1 MKDPK
6 GWHQWKSLILYWPCL
21 MLTMHLPYLL
31 ISLTQRKRKVL
42 LFKCNHPPLWDPEPK
57 PHRPKYC
64 QWVTL
69 TYLHL
74 YQNIFFREFLARKYR
89 QTFSHLVSW
98 HVSKNTKKRFFAKK
112 GGRELPLLAG
122 PLFVKTK
129 PLIPWM
135 TRQFWPLL
143 FNLFLELN
151 GIERKKQQRLK
162 WAKKCRSFCLT
173 LRCMAIVLKPK
184 RRQIKPFDESG
195 C

>member
-74 YQNIFFREFLARKYR
+74 YQNTFLREGFLTRKYR
-89 QTFSHLVSW
+89 HFLIWWVGMFQKTQKRGFSLKREGESYRCW
-98 HVSKNTKKRFFAKK
+98 LDLYSSK
-112 GGRELPLLAG
+112 
-122 PLFVKTK
+122 
-129 PLIPWM
+129 
-135 TRQFWPLL
+135 Q
-143 FNLFLELN
+143 NL
-151 GIERKKQQRLK
+151 
-162 WAKKCRSFCLT
+162 
-173 LRCMAIVLKPK
+173 
-184 RRQIKPFDESG
+184 
-195 C
+195 